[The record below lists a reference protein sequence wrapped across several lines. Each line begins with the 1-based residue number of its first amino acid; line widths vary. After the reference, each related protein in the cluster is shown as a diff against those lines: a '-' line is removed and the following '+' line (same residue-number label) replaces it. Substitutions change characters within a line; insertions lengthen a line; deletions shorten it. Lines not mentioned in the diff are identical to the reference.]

1 MSEVGYVAERERC
14 AKFLKKYQSSSEPVR
29 FKYMTLLQNISN
41 GQRESLDIC
50 LTDVEEFCA
59 KEEGFQDFYTRVQ
72 SNARRYLA
80 LFAEAADKLLPESS
94 SSSSFSEAD
103 SFQIL
108 LQQREQTVAS
118 KVDHGNLPERIPD
131 TLRRRFRV
139 YFKPDAKNKNRAI
152 RDIRAADIGRIVSF
166 EGICTRVGDV
176 KPLLEVACFTCD
188 SCGSVLYQEISGDTF
203 NPIVK
208 CPSMLCQSGK
218 LFLET
223 RASKFV
229 KCQEVRLQELSED
242 VPVGHIPR
250 SLTVQVKGELTRS
263 LGPGDVVN
271 ISGIFLPKPF
281 IGCKAMQ
288 AGLVADTYVEAMDVS
303 RCKTRYT
310 DFSVSAVDMATLRHH
325 RGKSKDIYNRLA
337 QSIAPEIYGHE
348 DIKKALLLML
358 CGGVTRK
365 LLDGIKI
372 RGDIHLCL
380 MGDPGVAKSQLLK
393 HIVTVAPRA
402 VYTTGRGSSG
412 VGLTASVQRDTVT
425 GEMIL
430 EGGALVL
437 ADNGICCI
445 DEFDKMDESDRTAI
459 HEVMEQQT
467 VSIAKAGITTTLN
480 ARTAVLAA
488 ANPAFGRYNIAATP
502 QDNINLPAALLS
514 RFDLMWLILDVASSE
529 ADTALAQHVLHVH
542 REGKPPEL
550 SFSPISPGD
559 LRAYV
564 AHARTFHP
572 SIPVELSSYITTA
585 YAEMRQAET
594 IAGEKALGYTTARTL
609 LSILRLSEAH
619 ARLRWDNHV
628 IEDDVN
634 EALRLIKMSKISLE
648 DSLQDT
654 NSTLDPVTSVYLA
667 IRDWADGHHTK
678 VVPREQAV
686 AILLGKGY
694 SGEVLEACVEE
705 YVHLDVW
712 VLDEDSNIA
721 FVD

>member
-1 MSEVGYVAERERC
+1 MSEVGYVAERGDFVTRGNVKHFFISRFPERC

-166 EGICTRVGDV
+166 ECSKQGICTRVGDV

-188 SCGSVLYQEISGDTF
+188 SCGSELY
-203 NPIVK
+203 
-208 CPSMLCQSGK
+208 
-218 LFLET
+218 
-223 RASKFV
+223 
-229 KCQEVRLQELSED
+229 QEVRLQELSED

-250 SLTVQVKGELTRS
+250 SLTVQ
-263 LGPGDVVN
+263 
-271 ISGIFLPKPF
+271 
-281 IGCKAMQ
+281 AMQ

-467 VSIAKAGITTTLN
+467 AGITTTLN

-542 REGKPPEL
+542 REGKPPVGRICL
-550 SFSPISPGD
+550 SHTRDAS
-559 LRAYV
+559 
-564 AHARTFHP
+564 HARTFHP

-634 EALRLIKMSKISLE
+634 EALRLIKMSKINLE